1 MDRTP
6 LVECRVVRRT
16 PGDLAEEGPVARVT
30 QARNDGNRDSEE
42 VARYILVGQRG
53 KTWRIT
59 SASHDHD
66 EVDLA
71 AFGEIPGAF

>member
-53 KTWRIT
+53 KT
-59 SASHDHD
+59 
-66 EVDLA
+66 
-71 AFGEIPGAF
+71 